1 MAENYREFNAG
12 NNTEESED
20 KKTKKT
26 SGNNQWG
33 KSNSIIIAVLAV
45 MILAVLSYESVYSI
59 GEQEQGVVT
68 TFGKAGDRKSVV

>member
-26 SGNNQWG
+26 SGNNQCTQLG
-33 KSNSIIIAVLAV
+33 NKSKELLQRLEKRE
-45 MILAVLSYESVYSI
+45 ML
-59 GEQEQGVVT
+59 
-68 TFGKAGDRKSVV
+68 

>member
-26 SGNNQWG
+26 SGNNRWASQ
-33 KSNSIIIAVLAV
+33 IVL
-45 MILAVLSYESVYSI
+45 
-59 GEQEQGVVT
+59 
-68 TFGKAGDRKSVV
+68 